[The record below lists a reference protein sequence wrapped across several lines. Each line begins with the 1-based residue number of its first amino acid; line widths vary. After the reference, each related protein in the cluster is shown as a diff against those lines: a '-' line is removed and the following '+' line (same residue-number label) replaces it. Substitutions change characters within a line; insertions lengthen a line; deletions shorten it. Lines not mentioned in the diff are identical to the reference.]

1 MSPPVQLWRIAEGVF
16 VATEAGEPTASTI
29 PVSASELMQL
39 IAACPEV
46 WSRVATSNQCRR
58 MLDTPSPWTAL
69 ATGRP
74 DGEVAASLAGA
85 TIALVGDAV
94 REDTGWAELEGLRE
108 QGLARLVFLHPNR
121 SDGSVVSIEL
131 RRSRTKWRGYAKLL
145 DLFRRALGRSMFV
158 HAQPE
163 QPCMWIA
170 GPLQRALAG
179 ADLTDDFALFEGT
192 RQLPPVPVSHSEIR
206 QRGGGRY
213 LIKSGQV
220 FFSSTRGQRPGS
232 MWMVK
237 RNSDTERRLPFLSRT
252 TAPVAYEHRPPL
264 ADEIT
269 AAIKAGVTHREPLRR
284 GDNVVVLTHALPPG
298 GAERQWCYLAGELK
312 QMGFNVEFV
321 TLSKLEG
328 ENRHYLPLLAGEAVK
343 LTEVPQRHQSE
354 SEMLSAV
361 RAALERITSGAPT
374 IATENP
380 FGSHLGDVVEL
391 FARVKPRVV
400 FAQLDYCNLLAAAA
414 GILAQVPQ
422 IVLSFRNY
430 NPSRFSYFAKEWFQ
444 PWYRLLMEAPNVVL
458 TGNSRTANADYA
470 QWAGIDAS
478 RIHIVPNAIDVK
490 SLAARASS
498 ASAKLRRKL
507 GLAADTPVILGVF
520 RLSEEKRPTL
530 FVETVATVLARV
542 PRVRALMVGVGPLE
556 SAVRRRI
563 EDLNIGSSVQL
574 LGRRDDVPELMA
586 MSSLLLLTSSLEG
599 MPNVVLEAQA
609 VGIPVVASDVG
620 AVSECIIDG
629 QTGYV
634 VGEDDRGGFALRCAQ
649 LLENHELRRKLGASG
664 TEFVRNS
671 FSRRVMAE
679 RYLAALNSDCSEST
693 MKAVGATA
701 A

>member
-1 MSPPVQLWRIAEGVF
+1 VSPPVQLWRIAEGVF

-29 PVSASELMQL
+29 PVPASELVHL

-46 WSRVATSNQCRR
+46 WSRVTSSNQCRR
-58 MLDTPSPWTAL
+58 MLDTPFPWTAL
-69 ATGRP
+69 ATGLT
-74 DGEVAASLAGA
+74 DGEVAASLRGA
-85 TIALVGDAV
+85 TIALVGDAL

-145 DLFRRALGRSMFV
+145 DLFRQASGRSMFT
-158 HAQPE
+158 HAQHE

-170 GPLQRALAG
+170 GPLQEAEEH
-179 ADLTDDFALFEGT
+179 ADLTDDFALFEGR

-206 QRGGGRY
+206 QRGDGRY

-220 FFSSTRGQRPGS
+220 FFSSTRGQRPSS

-237 RNSDTERRLPFLSRT
+237 RNSATERRLPFLSRT
-252 TAPVAYEHRPPL
+252 IAPVAYEQKPAL
-264 ADEIT
+264 ADEIK

-284 GDNVVVLTHALPPG
+284 GDTVVVLTHALPPG

-321 TLSKLEG
+321 TLWKLEG
-328 ENRHYLPLLAGEAVK
+328 ENRHYLPLLAREAVK
-343 LTEVPQRHQSE
+343 LTEVPQRQQSE
-354 SEMLSAV
+354 SERLAAV
-361 RAALERITSGAPT
+361 RATLERITSGTLT

-380 FGSHLGDVVEL
+380 FGSHLRDVIEL
-391 FARVKPRVV
+391 LARVKPRVV
-400 FAQLDYCNLLAAAA
+400 FAQLDYCNLIAAAA

-444 PWYRLLMEAPNVVL
+444 PWYRLLMDAPNVVL
-458 TGNSRTANADYA
+458 TGNSRMANADYA

-478 RIHIVPNAIDVK
+478 RIHVVPNAIDVK
-490 SLAARASS
+490 TLAVRAAD
-498 ASAKLRRKL
+498 ASVELRREL

-520 RLSEEKRPTL
+520 RLSEEKRPLL
-530 FVETVATVLARV
+530 FVETMARILARV
-542 PRVRALMVGVGPLE
+542 PHVRALIVGVGPLE

-563 EDLNIGSSVQL
+563 EELKIGSSVQL
-574 LGRRDDVPELMA
+574 LGRRDDAPELMA
-586 MSSLLLLTSSLEG
+586 ISSLLLLTSSLEG

-620 AVSECIIDG
+620 AVSDCIIDG

-634 VGEDDRGGFALRCAQ
+634 VGQDDREGFALRCTQ
-649 LLENHELRRKLGASG
+649 LLENHELRRKLGARG
-664 TEFVRNS
+664 TEFVRDS

-679 RYLAALNSDCSEST
+679 RYLAVLNSGCSEST
-693 MKAVGATA
+693 MKVVGATA

>member
-16 VATEAGEPTASTI
+16 VVTEAGEPTASTI
-29 PVSASELMQL
+29 PVPASELLQL

-46 WSRVATSNQCRR
+46 WSRVATSNECRP
-58 MLDTPSPWTAL
+58 MLDTPLPWTAL
-69 ATGRP
+69 VTGLT
-74 DGEVAASLAGA
+74 DGEVACSLGGA
-85 TIALVGDAV
+85 TIALAGDAA

-108 QGLARLVFLHPNR
+108 QGLARFVFLHPNR

-131 RRSRTKWRGYAKLL
+131 RRSRTKWREYVKLL
-145 DLFRRALGRSMFV
+145 DLFRQALGRSMFV

-163 QPCMWIA
+163 QQWMWIA
-170 GPLQRALAG
+170 GPLQGEEDL
-179 ADLTDDFALFEGT
+179 DLTDDFALFEGK

-206 QRGGGRY
+206 QRGDGRY

-220 FFSSTRGQRPGS
+220 FFSSTRGQRPRS

-237 RNSDTERRLPFLSRT
+237 RNSATERRLPFLSRT
-252 TAPVAYEHRPPL
+252 IAPVAYEQKPAL
-264 ADEIT
+264 ADEIK
-269 AAIKAGVTHREPLRR
+269 AAIKAGVAHREPLRR

-312 QMGFNVEFV
+312 QMGFNVEFI
-321 TLSKLEG
+321 TLWKLEG
-328 ENRHYLPLLAGEAVK
+328 ENRHYLPLLADEAVK
-343 LTEVPQRHQSE
+343 LTEVPQRQQSE
-354 SEMLSAV
+354 SEMLAGA
-361 RAALERITSGAPT
+361 RAALERMTSGAPT

-391 FARVKPRVV
+391 FARLKPRVV
-400 FAQLDYCNLLAAAA
+400 FAQLDYCNLVAAAA

-422 IVLSFRNY
+422 IVLAFRSY
-430 NPSRFSYFAKEWFQ
+430 NPSHFPYFAQEWFQ
-444 PWYRLLMEAPNVVL
+444 RWYRLLMEAPNVVL
-458 TGNSRTANADYA
+458 TGNSRPASADYA
-470 QWAGIDAS
+470 QWAGIEAS
-478 RIHIVPNAIDVK
+478 RIHVVPNAVDVDA
-490 SLAARASS
+490 LTARAPSVS
-498 ASAKLRRKL
+498 TQLRRRL

-520 RLSEEKRPTL
+520 RLSEEKRPML

-542 PRVRALMVGVGPLE
+542 PRVRALIVGLGPLE
-556 SAVRRRI
+556 SAVRQRI
-563 EDLNIGSSVQL
+563 EELKIGSSVQL

-586 MSSLLLLTSSLEG
+586 ISSLLLLTSSLEG

-609 VGIPVVASDVG
+609 AGIPVVASNVG
-620 AVSECIIDG
+620 AVSDCIIDG

-634 VGEDDRGGFALRCAQ
+634 VGPDDREGFALRCTQ
-649 LLENHELRRKLGASG
+649 LIENHELRRKLGASG
-664 TEFVRNS
+664 TEFVRDS

-679 RYLAALNSDCSEST
+679 RYLAVLEADCSEST